1 MKIFISGASGLLGG
15 NCLRYFKEQGL
26 DVTGSHLSF
35 PTGETVYFD
44 TLHPDDPHNFDVLH
58 FNPDIIIHCGALTHV
73 DYCESHEEESFE
85 KTVKSTQNLVELA
98 QRCNARF
105 VFISTD
111 YVFDGTQGPYRE
123 QDAVNPLSI
132 YGKHK
137 LIAESFVLSNME
149 NSLVLRITNV
159 YGDEARGK
167 NFVARIIA
175 QCRAGLSFDL
185 KLPYDQF
192 ASPTNAWDIARALYL
207 LLRDDKRGIYH
218 IGGTD
223 YMNRVSLALKVLD
236 YFPHASCNLTALK
249 TADLN
254 QAAARPLLGGFVPLK
269 FMTEYP
275 GFLFGTV
282 DTYISRFTRA
292 GSA

>member
-15 NCLRYFKEQGL
+15 NCLKHFREQGW
-26 DVTGSHLSF
+26 DVTGTHLSF
-35 PTGETVYFD
+35 PTGDTVYFD
-44 TLHPDDPHNFDVLH
+44 TLHPEDTDNYDVLR
-58 FNPDIIIHCGALTHV
+58 FAPDVIVHCGALTHV

-85 KTVKSTQNLVELA
+85 KTVKSTQYLVELA

-123 QDAVNPLSI
+123 EDAVNPLSI
-132 YGKHK
+132 YGRHK
-137 LIAESFVLSNME
+137 LIAESFVLSNIE
-149 NSLVLRITNV
+149 DSLVLRITNV

-175 QCRAGLSFDL
+175 QCKAGLSLDL

-207 LLRDDKRGIYH
+207 LIRDHKRGIYH

-223 YMNRVSLALKVLD
+223 YMNRVSLALKVLN
-236 YFPHASCNLTALK
+236 YFPDASYQLETLRTK
-249 TADLN
+249 DMN
-254 QAAARPLLGGFVPLK
+254 QPAARPLLGGFVPLK
-269 FMTEYP
+269 FMSEYP
-275 GFLFGTV
+275 DFLFGTV
-282 DTYISRFTRA
+282 DTYLKDILSEY
-292 GSA
+292 

>member
-15 NCLRYFKEQGL
+15 NCLRYFKKQGL
-26 DVTGSHLSF
+26 DVIGSHLSF

-44 TLHPDDPHNFDVLH
+44 TLHPEEPNNFDVLH

-85 KTVKSTQNLVELA
+85 QTVKSTQHLVELA

-123 QDAVNPLSI
+123 TDTVNPLST

-149 NSLVLRITNV
+149 NSLVLRVTNV
-159 YGDEARGK
+159 YGEEARGK
-167 NFVARIIA
+167 NFVARIIS
-175 QCRAGLSFDL
+175 QCQAGHKFEL
-185 KLPYDQF
+185 KLPSDQF

-207 LLRDDKRGIYH
+207 LLRDDKLGIYH

-223 YMNRVSLALKVLD
+223 YMNRVSLALKVLS
-236 YFPHASCNLTALK
+236 YFPHASCEVTALK
-249 TADLN
+249 TIDMN
-254 QAAARPLLGGFVPLK
+254 QAAPRPLLGGFVPFK

-275 GFLFGTV
+275 DFLFGTV
-282 DTYISRFTRA
+282 DTYVWRVVRDPDA
-292 GSA
+292 